1 MILSYHDITYMT
13 HHYDHFHHCRTLVT
27 SLEVD
32 MTQCWGCQVNTRCA
46 TVSDTILQTAAAMAT
61 TTWAITIRQ
70 GEYFTQILQ
79 KDRKKIKRP
88 GLSPQSA
95 VFTVQNGH
103 FSSMHFL
110 HNILYTC
117 TVLCKCTELF
127 SCKIFSPCPR
137 LSPPASTISAGR
149 RSQSPNITR
158 KTSKGLE
165 KYLRKL

>member
-1 MILSYHDITYMT
+1 MQNTGDVSGGGHDSVLGLPGQHKMRNSFRYNTTNSGGHGHYNLGYHNQAGGIFYT
-13 HHYDHFHHCRTLVT
+13 
-27 SLEVD
+27 
-32 MTQCWGCQVNTRCA
+32 N
-46 TVSDTILQTAAAMAT
+46 
-61 TTWAITIRQ
+61 
-70 GEYFTQILQ
+70 FT
-79 KDRKKIKRP
+79 KKKIKKP

-165 KYLRKL
+165 KFLRKL